1 MSFCSFVARSGMVSL
16 MKKIGNRTIF
26 QLSGALRMEPN
37 MWKNT
42 QKYYLGKMSAHG
54 LWFWSRKYFFQIRK
68 NVSNQRQK
76 NQNKRIKTPHFRSR
90 GIFMPLS
97 AFILTKSSS
106 DRILEENRGVVISM
120 FLLWHASSL
129 NQNLSE
135 TTIHERV
142 TRFGCGFL
150 QKIRKISPKIIL
162 EKIV

>member
-16 MKKIGNRTIF
+16 MKKIENRTIF
-26 QLSGALRMEPN
+26 QLSEAPTVDPN

-68 NVSNQRQK
+68 NVSNQQQK

-120 FLLWHASSL
+120 FYYMAWIL

-135 TTIHERV
+135 TTIHERI
-142 TRFGCGFL
+142 TRLGCGFL

-162 EKIV
+162 EILV